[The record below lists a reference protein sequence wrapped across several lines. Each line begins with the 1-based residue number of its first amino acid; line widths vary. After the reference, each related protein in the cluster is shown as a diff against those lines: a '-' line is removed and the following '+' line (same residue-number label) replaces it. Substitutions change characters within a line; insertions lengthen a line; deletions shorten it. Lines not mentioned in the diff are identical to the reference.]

1 MGESKNNGGSKTK
14 GVKKGKQNKGAQ
26 AMVRERRMC
35 ETKGVMKQE
44 GSKCEAGECGGM
56 VRERGEVRTK
66 RERDEDK
73 TERGEDKTGARRG
86 QNGGEQRAGGQ

>member
-1 MGESKNNGGSKTK
+1 
-14 GVKKGKQNKGAQ
+14 
-26 AMVRERRMC
+26 MVRERRMC

-73 TERGEDKTGARRG
+73 TGESREWADNEMGRR
-86 QNGGEQRAGGQ
+86 

>member
-26 AMVRERRMC
+26 TMVRERRMC

-73 TERGEDKTGARRG
+73 TGRGEDKTG
-86 QNGGEQRAGGQ
+86 EQRVGGQ

>member
-1 MGESKNNGGSKTK
+1 M
-14 GVKKGKQNKGAQ
+14 AQ
-26 AMVRERRMC
+26 TMVRERRMC

-66 RERDEDK
+66 WGEVRTKRGSREWAYNEM
-73 TERGEDKTGARRG
+73 GRR
-86 QNGGEQRAGGQ
+86 

>member
-1 MGESKNNGGSKTK
+1 MGESKAKRCKTMER
-14 GVKKGKQNKGAQ
+14 VKKGKQNKGAQ
-26 AMVRERRMC
+26 TMVRERRMC

-66 RERDEDK
+66 RGEARTK
-73 TERGEDKTGARRG
+73 RGSREWADNEMGRR
-86 QNGGEQRAGGQ
+86 

>member
-1 MGESKNNGGSKTK
+1 
-14 GVKKGKQNKGAQ
+14 
-26 AMVRERRMC
+26 MVRERRMC

-66 RERDEDK
+66 RGEVRTKWGEVRTKWGRAESGRTMRWGGDK
-73 TERGEDKTGARRG
+73 R
-86 QNGGEQRAGGQ
+86 Q

>member
-1 MGESKNNGGSKTK
+1 
-14 GVKKGKQNKGAQ
+14 
-26 AMVRERRMC
+26 MVRERRMC

-66 RERDEDK
+66 WGEVRTK
-73 TERGEDKTGARRG
+73 RGEARTKRG
-86 QNGGEQRAGGQ
+86 RREWADNEMGRRWKVRKGDGRY

>member
-1 MGESKNNGGSKTK
+1 
-14 GVKKGKQNKGAQ
+14 
-26 AMVRERRMC
+26 MVRERRMC

-73 TERGEDKTGARRG
+73 TERGEDKTGRG
-86 QNGGEQRAGGQ
+86 EDKTGEQRVGGQ

>member
-1 MGESKNNGGSKTK
+1 
-14 GVKKGKQNKGAQ
+14 
-26 AMVRERRMC
+26 MVRERRMC

-66 RERDEDK
+66 RGEVRIK
-73 TERGEDKTGARRG
+73 RGEVRTKRG
-86 QNGGEQRAGGQ
+86 RAESGRTMRWGGDER

>member
-1 MGESKNNGGSKTK
+1 MS
-14 GVKKGKQNKGAQ
+14 KKGKQNKGAQ
-26 AMVRERRMC
+26 TMVRERRMC

-66 RERDEDK
+66 RGEARAK
-73 TERGEDKTGARRG
+73 RGSREWADNEMGRRWKVRKG
-86 QNGGEQRAGGQ
+86 DGRY

>member
-1 MGESKNNGGSKTK
+1 
-14 GVKKGKQNKGAQ
+14 
-26 AMVRERRMC
+26 MVRERRMC

-66 RERDEDK
+66 RG
-73 TERGEDKTGARRG
+73 RGEDKTGESRERADNEMGRR
-86 QNGGEQRAGGQ
+86 